1 MKRILQIL
9 VVLFVL
15 YYVVQFIFSF
25 FDKGYNEIYYI
36 ESDNQKFEINES
48 YISNQK
54 NEKNSYYIE
63 INIDNKLFNFR
74 LYDNLKKTKKIVKKI
89 SYVKGNE
96 YSCLLPIFDDGQI
109 LTDALCIKNDYKIYY
124 NNIVGQDEI
133 IDNYMNE
140 ISEYNIDDF
149 KDDAE
154 VTNIKNN
161 IKIYDNIKDNLYFGL
176 TSYKGLYNINYRIT
190 NKITEVD
197 IFNNDVY
204 NPTISTQ
211 INQYYLVADYNSTYE
226 FTKFYLINLTTKDY
240 ETIESKH
247 KISIDNS
254 YIQGVVENSAYL
266 IDKKNLKQYEI
277 DIKSKKVIEIDD
289 SQSKIKYYNNGI
301 WENRNMMDAIN
312 NNLLFDVNGADISLF
327 ENSFDKVEKI
337 GGEVSGFYLLY
348 KYNNGSYDVYKS
360 YMQKPNEI
368 IHIFTTT
375 NKENVVCVNNYII
388 YTYNNTVYIYENNK
402 GIKKLLAYDELNYN
416 KNINVFAYYK

>member
-9 VVLFVL
+9 IVLFVL
-15 YYVVQFIFSF
+15 YYGVQVIFSF

-63 INIDNKLFNFR
+63 INVDNKLFNFR
-74 LYDNLKKTKKIVKKI
+74 LYDNLKKAKKIVRKI
-89 SYVKGNE
+89 SYVKGKE
-96 YSCLLPIFDDGQI
+96 YSCLLPIFDDGKI
-109 LTDALCIKNDYKIYY
+109 LTDSLCIKNDYKIYY

-133 IDNYMNE
+133 IDNYMNK

-149 KDDAE
+149 KDDSE
-154 VTNIKNN
+154 VTNVKNN

-197 IFNNDVY
+197 VFNNDVY

-211 INQYYLVADYNSTYE
+211 INQYYIVADYNSTYE

-254 YIQGVVENSAYL
+254 YIQGVVENSVYL

-301 WENRNMMDAIN
+301 WENRNMIDAIN

-327 ENSFDKVEKI
+327 ESSFDKVEKI
-337 GGEVSGFYLLY
+337 GGEISGFYLLY

-360 YMQKPNEI
+360 YTQNPNEI
-368 IHIFTTT
+368 IYIFTTT
-375 NKENVVCVNNYII
+375 NKKNVVCVNNYII

-402 GIKKLLAYDELNYN
+402 GIKKLLTYDELNYN